1 MLSLTTILL
10 VAILSGFCGKIYD
23 DLQDNY
29 KFKKYK
35 NETFMETIKGL
46 HFIGTTS
53 ICLNDAISFIVF
65 YFINILNSLE
75 NREAFIDPYEKSLFY
90 SYFLL
95 FLLVDNKDIKNP
107 TFFDYLVISTC
118 SLTMFFEPIV
128 ISCEFSHKKF
138 FSRLILFTLNIS
150 FILLGIFKIIPASKF
165 TNFLC
170 GYGAGYFLFSI
181 IAQYYSL
188 NYANENENQEDKP
201 LIKKEKKLKKR
212 KKAKK
217 NKNLVED

>member
-10 VAILSGFCGKIYD
+10 VAILSGFCGKMYD
-23 DLQDNY
+23 DLHDNY
-29 KFKKYK
+29 KLKKYK
-35 NETFMETIKGL
+35 NETLMETIKGL
-46 HFIGTTS
+46 HFIGVAS
-53 ICLNDAISFIVF
+53 ICLNDTFGFIVF
-65 YFINILNSLE
+65 YFINILNSLG

-95 FLLVDNKDIKNP
+95 FLLVDYKDIKKP

-118 SLTMFFEPIV
+118 SLTMFFEPIF

-150 FILLGIFKIIPASKF
+150 FILLGIFKIIPASNF

-170 GYGAGYFLFSI
+170 GYGGGYFLFSTI
-181 IAQYYSL
+181 VQYYSL
-188 NYANENENQEDKP
+188 SHANENENENQEEKS
-201 LIKKEKKLKKR
+201 LIKKEKKFKKG

-217 NKNLVED
+217 VKI